1 MGMESSP
8 YHEPMHTSA
17 HFPALTSHFSGSYIP
32 VVLLRLFMYS
42 LLFCILIIAGFV
54 IQWSLNETLSSYR
67 RQMNAAAF
75 NAQQFFN
82 QRESL
87 LKAISSSAVRTSD
100 DRLSS
105 SSSNFLAS
113 NEQLRVLPF
122 GRAGAPRWALVL
134 TARDLIEVDN
144 THSQLLYL
152 APEQG
157 LVSTLYEPPGNQPT
171 PPADDASVAPWLKQ
185 LDQRAAQNLLTQHP
199 GARTLWYWAGA
210 DGNKQVYLLRPV
222 DEHHASEGWLGLE
235 LTEIDLALDPLGLHQ
250 GKYLLYDAEGALVLH
265 SANWQVPGS
274 LSRLQA
280 DEDSFGLHRLGGLPD
295 YIVLNKSVGNAGWR
309 LVYYAPVSQLL
320 HDSSGPLYS
329 TLLVTLLLFTAI
341 FLGARYIRLR
351 LVEPA
356 MRHYSALADSVSLN
370 RRFIEVAPVGLC
382 LMRRDNGRLILCN
395 ESGRR
400 WLTSVPGLRERIL
413 GEPHR
418 RVHAIDHALE
428 NGTFIQ
434 LTCAPTGYNG
444 VAAVLCCINDVTDF
458 KLAEQS
464 LLQAKLLSDQA
475 NREKT
480 LFLST
485 LSHEIRTPMY
495 GILGSL
501 EMLRTTALSAQQ
513 GDYLE
518 ATQQASSA
526 LMRTINDTLD
536 LSLIE
541 SGRLSLNRAPFSP
554 IQLVEEV
561 AFSYSAR
568 ARSKGLRLYVTL
580 DPNVAE
586 QVLGDGERIRQILN
600 NLVSN
605 AIKFTES
612 GHVVLRLHA
621 ETPAGQAPRLRFQ
634 VVDSGP
640 GIAPEF
646 QANLFEPYYRVPNW
660 LGQKTSGTGLGL
672 AICQRL
678 ACMMQGQL
686 TAISEPG
693 LGSSFSF
700 SLALEPCNAAPAPD
714 LPRLGVTPVYV
725 RGDVQ
730 EVNLNL
736 CHWLR
741 RWGALAIPYVA
752 ERDPPSRKA
761 VLVEAFLG
769 PSRPVAWS
777 GPRVIMHAPGM
788 GPPQRQAS
796 DSWIARTFSLDS
808 LRNAVAQA
816 QSGIVAE
823 RCFAAPEAL
832 APNLDL
838 KLLAVDDSP
847 LSLQVIFQQ
856 GRYLGNHMVACASA
870 IDALKRNDL
879 LSFDGVLTDLQ
890 MEHMDGL
897 SFARTLRE
905 RGFCGPI
912 IGITGEL
919 SPVLRNRCEAA
930 GIHQLLIKPVPLD
943 GLSEVLQSIKRK
955 VM

>member
-1 MGMESSP
+1 MILM
-8 YHEPMHTSA
+8 
-17 HFPALTSHFSGSYIP
+17 
-32 VVLLRLFMYS
+32 RLFVYS
-42 LLFCILIIAGFV
+42 LLFCIMIIAGFM
-54 IQWSLNETLSSYR
+54 IQWSLNETLSNYR
-67 RQMNAAAF
+67 RKMNAAAF

-87 LKAISSSAVRTSD
+87 LKAISSSVVRNSD
-100 DRLSS
+100 YRLSS
-105 SSSNFLAS
+105 STRNFLAT

-122 GRAGAPRWALVL
+122 GRAEPPRWALVL
-134 TARDLIEVDN
+134 TARDLVEVDN
-144 THSQLLYL
+144 TNSQLLYL

-157 LVSTLYEPPGNQPT
+157 LVSTLYEPSGSPPT
-171 PPADDASVAPWLKQ
+171 PLSDDAKAVPWLKQ
-185 LDQRAAQNLLTQHP
+185 LDQRAAQNLLTLPP
-199 GARTLWYWAGA
+199 GGRTLWYWADA

-222 DEHHASEGWLGLE
+222 DKYHASEGWLGLE
-235 LTEIDLALDPLGLHQ
+235 LTDIDLALDPLGLRQ
-250 GKYLLYDAEGALVLH
+250 GKYLLYDAEGALVAH

-274 LSRLQA
+274 LARLQA
-280 DEDSFGLHRLGGLPD
+280 DEDSFSLHRQGGLPD

-320 HDSSGPLYS
+320 QDSSGPLYGI
-329 TLLVTLLLFTAI
+329 LLVTLLLFAVI

-356 MRHYSALADSVSLN
+356 TRHYSALTDSVSLN
-370 RRFIEVAPVGLC
+370 QRFIEVAPVGLC

-400 WLTSVPGLRERIL
+400 WLDSVPGLRERIL
-413 GEPHR
+413 EVPHN
-418 RVHAIDHALE
+418 RVHTIHHALQD
-428 NGTFIQ
+428 GTFIQ
-434 LTCAPTGYNG
+434 LICAPTGYNG
-444 VAAVLCCINDVTDF
+444 VAAVLCCISDVTDF
-458 KLAEQS
+458 KVAEKS
-464 LLQAKLLSDQA
+464 LLQAKQLSDQA
-475 NREKT
+475 CHEKT

-501 EMLRTTALSAQQ
+501 EMLRTTAVSAEQS
-513 GDYLE
+513 DYLD

-541 SGRLSLNRAPFSP
+541 SGRLRLNRAPFSP
-554 IQLVEEV
+554 IRLVEEV

-621 ETPAGQAPRLRFQ
+621 EAPAGQAPRLRFQ

-640 GIAPEF
+640 GIALEF
-646 QANLFEPYYRVPNW
+646 QTNLFDPYYRVPGW
-660 LGQKTSGTGLGL
+660 LGQKTPGTGLGL
-672 AICQRL
+672 SICQRL
-678 ACMMQGQL
+678 AGLMQGQL

-700 SLALEPCNAAPAPD
+700 SLALELCTTAPAPD
-714 LPRLGVTPVYV
+714 LPCLGLTPVYV

-730 EVNLNL
+730 DMNLNL
-736 CHWLR
+736 CQWLR

-752 ERDPPSRKA
+752 DRDPPTHKA

-769 PSRPVAWS
+769 SSRPVAWS
-777 GPRVIMHAPGM
+777 GPRVIMRPPGM
-788 GPPQRQAS
+788 GQSQHHAS
-796 DSWIARTFSLDS
+796 DSWIARTFNLDS

-816 QSGIVAE
+816 QSGIAAE
-823 RCFAAPEAL
+823 RRFATPLAL
-832 APNLDL
+832 APSLDL

-847 LSLQVIFQQ
+847 LALQVIVQQ
-856 GRYLGNHMVACASA
+856 GRYLGNHMEACTSA
-870 IDALKRNDL
+870 VDALKRCDL
-879 LSFDGVLTDLQ
+879 LSFDAVLTDLQ
-890 MEHMDGL
+890 MAHVDGL
-897 SFARTLRE
+897 SFAHTLRE
-905 RGFCGPI
+905 LGFAGPI
-912 IGITGEL
+912 IGVTGEL
-919 SPVLRNRCEAA
+919 SPALRSRCEAV
-930 GIHQLLIKPVPLD
+930 GIRQLLVKPVPLD
-943 GLSEVLQSIKRK
+943 ALSEVLQSIKRK